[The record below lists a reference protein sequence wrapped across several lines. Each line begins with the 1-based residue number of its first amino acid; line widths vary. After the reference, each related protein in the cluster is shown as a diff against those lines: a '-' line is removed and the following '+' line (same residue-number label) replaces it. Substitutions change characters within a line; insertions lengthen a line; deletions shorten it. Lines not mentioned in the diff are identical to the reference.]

1 MGPRKRH
8 AHHIELARRGS
19 WRKAVWVRS
28 TPPSPPHMAMAIKQ
42 LYAWLNSAS
51 ASSSRLFC
59 VRTRWASLFHTMSS
73 SLHRRSYKG
82 RTSRRTRRRV
92 AAVPRR
98 GWPSGGLSLVD
109 ELPRLL
115 SSALVACVGV
125 LGRCM
130 GRAVSP
136 DACAVCCSSSVPK
149 GGLRALSHCFALS
162 GLRKAD
168 ASGEKNMLQFLAPPA
183 LC

>member
-115 SSALVACVGV
+115 SSALVSGGLAEPVHPIALEGRTSPQDQQQLELGV
-125 LGRCM
+125 LGKSRT
-130 GRAVSP
+130 RPASSP
-136 DACAVCCSSSVPK
+136 
-149 GGLRALSHCFALS
+149 
-162 GLRKAD
+162 
-168 ASGEKNMLQFLAPPA
+168 
-183 LC
+183 